1 MNLREKDISEFSF
14 NPFTKIGKEW
24 MLISACDEKRG
35 DKKINTMTAS
45 WGGVGVLWGKN
56 VFFCFV
62 RPQRFT
68 KEFIDAQDT
77 VTLSFFDEKYR
88 DALTICGRRSGRDS
102 DKITDAG
109 LCAKIRDGAVFF
121 DEARLTVVGKKLFA
135 QELDEKSFIDPSL
148 VGINYPAKDFHTMY
162 VCEITGVYESIS

>member
-1 MNLREKDISEFSF
+1 MNLTKKNITEIDF
-14 NPFTKIGKEW
+14 NPFIKIGKEW
-24 MLISACDEKRG
+24 MLISACDEKRE
-35 DKKINTMTAS
+35 DKKIGTMTAS

-88 DALTICGRRSGRDS
+88 DALTKCGRTSGRDC
-102 DKITDAG
+102 DKIKDAG
-109 LCAKIRDGAVFF
+109 LYAKAVDGAVFF
-121 DEARLTVVGKKLFA
+121 EEAKLTIVGKKLFA
-135 QELDEKSFIDPSL
+135 QYLDEECFVDKSLID
-148 VGINYPAKDFHTMY
+148 INYPSKDYHMVY
-162 VCEITGVYESIS
+162 VCEIVDVFEK

>member
-1 MNLREKDISEFSF
+1 MNLVKRTVESLSF

-24 MLISACDEKRG
+24 MLISAYDEKRT

-77 VTLSFFDEKYR
+77 VTLSFFGEEYKE
-88 DALTICGRRSGRDS
+88 ALTKCGRISGRNC

-109 LCAKIRDGAVFF
+109 LCAKEFDGAVFF
-121 DEARLTVVGKKLFA
+121 EQAKLTIVGKKLFC
-135 QELDEKSFIDPSL
+135 QKLDESSFVDKSLIEA
-148 VGINYPAKDFHTMY
+148 NYPSGDFHTVY
-162 VCEITGVYESIS
+162 VCEITGVYENL

>member
-1 MNLREKDISEFSF
+1 MNLVKRTVESLSF

-24 MLISACDEKRG
+24 MLISAYDEKRT

-77 VTLSFFDEKYR
+77 VTLSFFGEEYKE
-88 DALTICGRRSGRDS
+88 ALTKCGRISGRNC

-109 LCAKIRDGAVFF
+109 LCAKEFDGAVFLSRQSLPSWAKNSF
-121 DEARLTVVGKKLFA
+121 AKSLTKARLLTNRLSKQTIRRAIFTPFMSA
-135 QELDEKSFIDPSL
+135 R
-148 VGINYPAKDFHTMY
+148 
-162 VCEITGVYESIS
+162 